1 MGDEYV
7 DGPLHDE
14 KREKQLKIIT
24 IWKNY
29 GGITILNHNLCDL
42 HKLGWVFFCFSFPYI
57 HFTIHIFL
65 TLKAGAHNPEGT
77 TSIRSCHGDFYK
89 PVYF

>member
-7 DGPLHDE
+7 HGPLHVQ

-29 GGITILNHNLCDL
+29 GGITILNHDLCEL
-42 HKLGWVFFCFSFPYI
+42 HKHGWVFLCFSFLYI

-65 TLKAGAHNPEGT
+65 TLKAAAHKPEKA
-77 TSIRSCHGDFYK
+77 TSMRSCYGDFYE